1 MFKYMGPIVT
11 AKTDPH
17 TASRPLP
24 ADLAEVSLLDT
35 RDICAAVRMSASWWH
50 EEVRAGRAPQ
60 PVVRMSRCT
69 RWKATDI
76 RQYLIERAR
85 LASDEATAALTA
97 RAKKASDAAKA
108 KRVTA
113 VAS

>member
-1 MFKYMGPIVT
+1 MNT
-11 AKTDPH
+11 RTDPKF
-17 TASRPLP
+17 AARPIP

-69 RWKATDI
+69 RWRAADI

-85 LASDEATAALTA
+85 HASDEGAAALTA
-97 RAKKASDAAKA
+97 RAKKASDAAKT
-108 KRVTA
+108 KRRSA
-113 VAS
+113 V